1 MSCPGSG
8 DIMGTLQGEP
18 EHSDCVPRLSA
29 RHPRSIRRRKRRPA
43 DGRGRRDGLA
53 RQPRAGG
60 VRGWNDDRIDALLHD
75 LADAFAD
82 AAEELAIAT
91 VAETGMGSVLDKT
104 FKNQFA
110 SLGVCASFAGKPGQ
124 GTLTV
129 DAARQVAEVASPV
142 GVVFGVVPVTQSES
156 PPRCSQDVGSR

>member
-1 MSCPGSG
+1 MAS
-8 DIMGTLQGEP
+8 
-18 EHSDCVPRLSA
+18 
-29 RHPRSIRRRKRRPA
+29 
-43 DGRGRRDGLA
+43 
-53 RQPRAGG
+53 RAS
-60 VRGWNDDRIDALLHD
+60 RAQEAFESWNDERIDALLHD

-110 SLGVCASFAGKPGQ
+110 SLGVYASFAGKPGQ

-142 GVVFGVVPVTQSES
+142 GVVFGVVPVPIRSQR
-156 PPRCSQDVGSR
+156 RCSRR